1 MMVSMSLNRAIV
13 VFVLRK
19 AMSKLIVLAH
29 GSLIALT
36 PAQFSY
42 GKIPSKDLM
51 RQGWGNSKIGEAP
64 KVGKNGVALQVGR
77 MEWR

>member
-1 MMVSMSLNRAIV
+1 MSMSLNRAIV

-51 RQGWGNSKIGEAP
+51 RRP
-64 KVGKNGVALQVGR
+64 PPLPR
-77 MEWR
+77 